1 LYLTLDFRVGL
12 LIRFLLKQNIFSF
25 VTIINQKNLP
35 EREKM
40 DYKDTIEYL
49 FNLKIYG
56 MSLGL
61 ERIEYL
67 LKVLGSPHK
76 DLKAI
81 HITGTN
87 GKGSVGAMLSSILH
101 SAGYKVGLFTSP
113 HLVSFE
119 ERIVVNGKRIPK
131 ERLCSL
137 MERIKPIA
145 ESMTKNGKFDH
156 PTFFEVA
163 TAMAFEHFSEEEVD
177 YAVLEVGLGGRLD
190 ATNVITPLV
199 SVITTIALDH
209 THVLGTSLEEVA
221 REKAGIIKSGVPVV
235 TGIEDEVILGLIKKI
250 CKEKKCEVYAS
261 KEKGK
266 YTLKEADLDAQ
277 IFDIEVNDI
286 RYKSFKIHLLGEH
299 QLKNALTVGLTIEVL
314 KRKGINIQEKSVRKG
329 FETTRWPG
337 RLEIVQE
344 NPTVILDC
352 AHNPAGMKA
361 LRSAL
366 EQLFRGKK
374 VTFVMGIMRDKDIHG
389 IVKEITSMADNIIIT
404 KPTFERAAEPEI
416 IEREAKKY
424 CNNVLIKSG
433 VEDAVSYALKNA
445 AKNDIICITGS
456 IFNVGE
462 ALTAIGRR

>member
-1 LYLTLDFRVGL
+1 
-12 LIRFLLKQNIFSF
+12 
-25 VTIINQKNLP
+25 
-35 EREKM
+35 M

-131 ERLCSL
+131 EKVCSL

-177 YAVLEVGLGGRLD
+177 YTVLEVGLGGRLD

-235 TGIEDEVILGLIKKI
+235 TGIEDEVILDMIKKI

-277 IFDIEVNDI
+277 IFDIEVNGI
-286 RYKSFKIHLLGEH
+286 RYKNFKIHLLGEH
-299 QLKNALTVGLTIEVL
+299 QLKNALTVGLTIDVL
-314 KRKGINIQEKSVRKG
+314 KRKDINIQEKSVRKG

-337 RLEIVQE
+337 RLEILQE

-374 VTFVMGIMRDKDIHG
+374 VTFVMGIMRDKDIPG
-389 IVKEITSMADNIIIT
+389 IVKEITNMADNIIIT

-424 CNNVLIKSG
+424 CSNVLIKSG

-462 ALTAIGRR
+462 ALKAIGRR

>member
-1 LYLTLDFRVGL
+1 
-12 LIRFLLKQNIFSF
+12 
-25 VTIINQKNLP
+25 
-35 EREKM
+35 M

-67 LKVLGSPHK
+67 LKILGSPYK

-87 GKGSVGAMLSSILH
+87 GKGSVGAMISSILH

-131 ERLCSL
+131 EGVCSL

-163 TAMAFEHFSEEEVD
+163 TAMAFEHFSEQEVD
-177 YAVLEVGLGGRLD
+177 YTVLEVGLGGRLD

-199 SVITTIALDH
+199 SVITTVALDH

-221 REKAGIIKSGVPVV
+221 REKAGIIKSGVP
-235 TGIEDEVILGLIKKI
+235 
-250 CKEKKCEVYAS
+250 
-261 KEKGK
+261 
-266 YTLKEADLDAQ
+266 
-277 IFDIEVNDI
+277 
-286 RYKSFKIHLLGEH
+286 
-299 QLKNALTVGLTIEVL
+299 VGLTIEVL

-433 VEDAVSYALKNA
+433 VGDAVSYALKNA